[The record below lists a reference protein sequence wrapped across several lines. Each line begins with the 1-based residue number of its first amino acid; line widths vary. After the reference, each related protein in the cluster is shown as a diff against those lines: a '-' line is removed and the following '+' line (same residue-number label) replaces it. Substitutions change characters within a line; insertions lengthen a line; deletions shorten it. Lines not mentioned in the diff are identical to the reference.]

1 MNQCGLCAVFATT
14 MDTSMKGSMIAI
26 EIPANADF
34 FFFYTQN
41 FKLPGIFFF
50 QLSKQ
55 ICTSMFNLYIWYLN
69 VPLS

>member
-34 FFFYTQN
+34 FFFFT
-41 FKLPGIFFF
+41 LRI
-50 QLSKQ
+50 LSYLA
-55 ICTSMFNLYIWYLN
+55 SFSFNWAN
-69 VPLS
+69 KFVPLCLTYTFDTWMSL

>member
-34 FFFYTQN
+34 FFF
-41 FKLPGIFFF
+41 FLHSDF
-50 QLSKQ
+50 
-55 ICTSMFNLYIWYLN
+55 
-69 VPLS
+69 